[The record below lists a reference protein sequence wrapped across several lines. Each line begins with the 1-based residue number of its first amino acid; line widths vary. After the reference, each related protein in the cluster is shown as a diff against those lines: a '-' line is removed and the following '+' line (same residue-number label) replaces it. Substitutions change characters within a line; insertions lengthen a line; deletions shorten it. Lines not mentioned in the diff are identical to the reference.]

1 MTDKNIWNQ
10 IPAVFD
16 QQWFLEIDGKYVVFY
31 NTVVSRRTNHL
42 EQTLSQPLH
51 IKIGLFVDTCA
62 PDSGATQFRFSC
74 PSTQLAIWVP
84 HLGLHFSPARYSR
97 FMLIL
102 HALEGVNQL
111 EEGWDAEK
119 NNASTM
125 AAWDYT
131 EEAQSLLGGVCL
143 FS

>member
-1 MTDKNIWNQ
+1 
-10 IPAVFD
+10 
-16 QQWFLEIDGKYVVFY
+16 
-31 NTVVSRRTNHL
+31 
-42 EQTLSQPLH
+42 
-51 IKIGLFVDTCA
+51 
-62 PDSGATQFRFSC
+62 
-74 PSTQLAIWVP
+74 
-84 HLGLHFSPARYSR
+84 
-97 FMLIL
+97 MLIL

>member
-1 MTDKNIWNQ
+1 
-10 IPAVFD
+10 
-16 QQWFLEIDGKYVVFY
+16 LEIDGNYVVFY

-51 IKIGLFVDTCA
+51 IEIGLFVDTCA

-74 PSTQLAIWVP
+74 PSTQLAIRVP

-111 EEGWDAEK
+111 EEGSDAEK
-119 NNASTM
+119 NTTM
-125 AAWDYT
+125 AAWDYS
-131 EEAQSLLGGVCL
+131 EEAQILLGGVCL
-143 FS
+143 FK

>member
-1 MTDKNIWNQ
+1 
-10 IPAVFD
+10 
-16 QQWFLEIDGKYVVFY
+16 LEINGNYVVFY

-42 EQTLSQPLH
+42 EQTLSQPLQ
-51 IKIGLFVDTCA
+51 IEIELFVDTCA

-74 PSTQLAIWVP
+74 PSTQLAIRVP

-97 FMLIL
+97 VMLIL

-111 EEGWDAEK
+111 EEGLDAEK
-119 NNASTM
+119 KTTM
-125 AAWDYT
+125 PVQWQHGTTLGRLRFY
-131 EEAQSLLGGVCL
+131 LGGVCL